1 MKVVYLDTNLYIAL
15 LKHNDINFPL
25 MQKIITQPHLSFVT
39 SPITVV
45 ELSSVISREFE
56 NLNIDRLFDELKI
69 EKDDPTASEE
79 IILFLIDYLISQTN
93 TEIISDPQI
102 EQINYF
108 KHEYMM
114 NPIYKIAILDSSKI
128 RIRTLDL
135 IHYAYA
141 SYFNTIQRTRVDY
154 LLSGD
159 LTFISHG
166 RLYKGTRDFT
176 FIDPETIVKLECH

>member
-1 MKVVYLDTNLYIAL
+1 MKVVYLDTNLYVSL

-25 MQKIITQPHLSFVT
+25 IQKIIKQTHLSFVT
-39 SPITVV
+39 SPITIV
-45 ELSSVISREFE
+45 ELGSVIAREYE
-56 NLNIDRLFDELKI
+56 NLDLDFLFDELEI
-69 EKDDPTASEE
+69 EKDNPNGSAE
-79 IILFLIDYLISQTN
+79 IILFLIDYLISQTK

-108 KHEYMM
+108 KHQYMM

-128 RIRTLDL
+128 RLRTMDL

-154 LLSGD
+154 LLTGD
-159 LTFISHG
+159 LTFISNG
-166 RLYKGTRDFT
+166 RSYKGTKDFT
-176 FIDPETIVKLECH
+176 FIDPETIIKLECN